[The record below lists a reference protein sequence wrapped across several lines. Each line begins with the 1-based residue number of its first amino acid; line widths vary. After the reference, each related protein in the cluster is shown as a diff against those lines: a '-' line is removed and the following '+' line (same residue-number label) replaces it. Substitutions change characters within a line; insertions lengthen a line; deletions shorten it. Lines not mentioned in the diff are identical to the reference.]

1 MADITTVWDVANA
14 RGDWQLSGADLLS
27 GSDLATAVLISLF
40 TDRQAEAS
48 DVLPDNTGD
57 RRGWWGDLDEDYRI
71 GSRLWL
77 LSRSK
82 LTQQVAN
89 QAKDYCQEALQW
101 MLDDGVAAS
110 ISITTKIILP
120 STLVVNTMITKAD
133 GTAAS
138 YQFNWAW
145 SQLQ

>member
-27 GSDLATAVLISLF
+27 GNDLATAVLISLF
-40 TDRQAEAS
+40 TDRLAEAS
-48 DVLPDNTGD
+48 DTLPDSTGD
-57 RRGWWGDLDEDYRI
+57 RRGWWGDLGEDYPI

-101 MLDDGVAAS
+101 LLDDGVAG
-110 ISITTKIILP
+110 SITIATTIILP
-120 STLVVNTMITKAD
+120 RTLVVNIAITKAD
-133 GTAAS
+133 GTTQS
-138 YQFNWAW
+138 LQFNWAW

>member
-27 GSDLATAVLISLF
+27 GNDLATNVLNSLF
-40 TDRQAEAS
+40 TDRLAEAS
-48 DVLPDNTGD
+48 DILPDATGD
-57 RRGWWGDLDEDYRI
+57 RRGWWGDLGEDYPI

-77 LSRSK
+77 LNRSK

-89 QAKDYCQEALQW
+89 QAKDYSQEALQW
-101 MLDDGVAAS
+101 MLDGSVAAS
-110 ISITTKIILP
+110 IAITTKIILP
-120 STLVVNTMITKAD
+120 STLVVNITITKAD
-133 GTAAS
+133 GTTAS